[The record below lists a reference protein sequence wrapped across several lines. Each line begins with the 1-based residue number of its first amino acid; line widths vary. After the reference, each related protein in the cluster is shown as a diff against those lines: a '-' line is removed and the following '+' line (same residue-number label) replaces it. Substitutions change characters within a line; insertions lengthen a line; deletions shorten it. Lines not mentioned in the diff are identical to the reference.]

1 MTTIRPPRLDR
12 TLTAV
17 VFGPVI
23 IGTGVTLASVAFL
36 PGASVRVFVFIL
48 GAAFIA
54 GGTWA
59 TARLRRV
66 AVHLCDDTLR
76 YSGFLSSW
84 TAPRAGITAVLD
96 DAFVEWRDDHGAEHR
111 RQIWMLTR
119 AWEDDGTKFAPLWRW
134 RREALLEVRAWA
146 AAREVR
152 NVP

>member
-1 MTTIRPPRLDR
+1 VTTIRPPRLDR
-12 TLTAV
+12 ILNRI
-17 VFGPVI
+17 VFGPVM
-23 IGTGVTLASVAFL
+23 IGTGVALAGVAFV
-36 PGASVRVFVFIL
+36 PGASARVFVFVL
-48 GAAFIA
+48 GVAFIA

-96 DAFVEWRDDHGAEHR
+96 DASVEWHDDHGAEHR
-111 RQIWMLTR
+111 RQIWLLTR
-119 AWEDDGTKFAPLWRW
+119 AREDDGTKFAPLWRW